1 MDLLTSTKRIAQIDT
16 LGIHMDPLN
25 CTQDCT
31 HTQEL
36 TCILQFQAHKKQ
48 TQKSRISTGNVRNGR
63 LADLTPSIFRGT
75 FVLKNIRF
83 HASAISHKRILCETF
98 FRNEAFVRGFPK
110 RLQISTCR
118 NEAFVRPFCAAR
130 LLCCEISL
138 LSFFFAVRLPTAE
151 A

>member
-1 MDLLTSTKRIAQIDT
+1 
-16 LGIHMDPLN
+16 MDPLTS
-25 CTQDCT
+25 TQDCT

-75 FVLKNIRF
+75 FCPAKHTISRIRYLSKTHFVRNFFKND
-83 HASAISHKRILCETF
+83 
-98 FRNEAFVRGFPK
+98 AFVRGFPQ
-110 RLQISTCR
+110 RLQTSTCR

-151 A
+151 T